1 MSEVSAETGQQF
13 VGVKKDQNGGLDF
26 SSAPEVLTDEQVDKR
41 VREQRFQQ
49 AIQDAEKVGLSED
62 RLRTLVTTFS
72 LGDND
77 KPIHRRAILATEG
90 KKVGAKSEDVLSLVR
105 NYKKE
110 RVRVSENGD
119 LYHYHQ
125 TSFDGFESA
134 SEMGGLMA
142 YDKLKALGKIPEERG
157 IGARPDVVQMTRD
170 EYNGD
175 GKLVR
180 RGLVEGVQIGA
191 ISEVALV
198 FDESA
203 MDLPDYDNL
212 GHYPN
217 LTTIPFDRLK
227 CVLVGGEEDKLH
239 AQEILESHN
248 LSVDVK
254 TKDEWTASV
263 YSKVV

>member
-1 MSEVSAETGQQF
+1 M
-13 VGVKKDQNGGLDF
+13 DF
-26 SSAPEVLTDEQVDKR
+26 SSALEVLTSEQADKKG
-41 VREQRFQQ
+41 REQRFQQ
-49 AIQDAEKVGLSED
+49 AIQDAEKVGLGED

-134 SEMGGLMA
+134 SEMGGLIA
-142 YDKLKALGKIPEERG
+142 FDKLKALGKISEERG
-157 IGARPDVVQMTRD
+157 VGARPDVVQMTRD
-170 EYNGD
+170 EYNND
-175 GKLVR
+175 GKLIR
-180 RGLVEGVQIGA
+180 KGLVEGVQIGA

-198 FDESA
+198 FDESV

-217 LTTIPFDRLK
+217 LSTIPFDKLK
-227 CVLVGGEEDKLH
+227 CVLVGDEGDKPH
-239 AQEILESHN
+239 VQEILENHN
-248 LSVDVK
+248 LSADIK
-254 TKDEWTASV
+254 TRDEWSASV

>member
-1 MSEVSAETGQQF
+1 MSEVSTETGQQF
-13 VGVKKDQNGGLDF
+13 VGVQKTENGGLDF
-26 SSAPEVLTDEQVDKR
+26 RSALQVLTTEQADKR
-41 VREQRFQQ
+41 VREMRFQQ
-49 AIQDAEKVGLSED
+49 AIQNAEKVGLSED

-90 KKVGAKSEDVLSLVR
+90 KKTGVKSEYVLSLVR

-110 RVRVSENGD
+110 RVRISENGD

-142 YDKLKALGKIPEERG
+142 FDKLKALGKISEERG

-170 EYNGD
+170 EYNSD
-175 GKLVR
+175 GKLIR

-198 FDESA
+198 FDESV
-203 MDLPDYDNL
+203 MDLSDYDNL

-217 LTTIPFDRLK
+217 LPTIPFDKLK
-227 CVLVGGEEDKLH
+227 CVLVGGEDDKPR

-248 LSVDVK
+248 LSADVK
-254 TKDEWTASV
+254 TRSEWSVSV
-263 YSKVV
+263 YKTTV